1 MSRKDQTNALKIRVM
16 KVALNHFSE
25 VGIENVSVS
34 SILAGADCSVGSFY
48 HHFGNKEGI
57 AEAVLLE
64 GVNQF
69 NSGLLAAL
77 LPKKTASTGIK
88 AIVTFCC
95 NWVSNQSK
103 LAAFMMSQKVILSD
117 SFKSGR
123 RKMDLEFNQ
132 AIYEWFVPHVDCG
145 NLLRLPSSLYMPLIC
160 GPTMEYSRLWLS
172 GISDRSPDDVSSVL
186 AEAAWQSVKKVD

>member
-34 SILAGADCSVGSFY
+34 SILAGADCSVGSLY

-69 NSGLLAAL
+69 NS
-77 LPKKTASTGIK
+77 
-88 AIVTFCC
+88 
-95 NWVSNQSK
+95 
-103 LAAFMMSQKVILSD
+103 
-117 SFKSGR
+117 
-123 RKMDLEFNQ
+123 
-132 AIYEWFVPHVDCG
+132 
-145 NLLRLPSSLYMPLIC
+145 
-160 GPTMEYSRLWLS
+160 
-172 GISDRSPDDVSSVL
+172 
-186 AEAAWQSVKKVD
+186 